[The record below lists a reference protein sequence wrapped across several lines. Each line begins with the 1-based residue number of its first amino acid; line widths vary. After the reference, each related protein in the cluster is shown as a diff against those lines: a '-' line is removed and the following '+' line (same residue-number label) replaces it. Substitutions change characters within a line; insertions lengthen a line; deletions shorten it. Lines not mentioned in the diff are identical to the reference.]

1 MGYMAVARVESAGP
15 GAADYRPGERLLTST
30 GHGSHA
36 LLDLNASAAAPV
48 WRLPD
53 DAPAHHLVFARMA
66 KTAITALCRAEV
78 TLAQSVVVVGL
89 GIIGQI
95 TLRLFEAAGAWPL
108 AGIDPVA
115 MRREAAQRG
124 GATVVLDAGAAGHG

>member
-1 MGYMAVARVESAGP
+1 
-15 GAADYRPGERLLTST
+15 YRPGERLLTST
-30 GHGSHA
+30 GHASHA
-36 LLDLNASAAAPV
+36 LLDLNAPAPAPV
-48 WRLPD
+48 WRLPV

-78 TLAQSVVVVGL
+78 TLAQSVAVVGL

-108 AGIDPVA
+108 LGVDPVA
-115 MRREAAQRG
+115 GRRAAAARG
-124 GATVVLDAGAAGHG
+124 GATAALDPLVGAVTTELQRILPE